1 MDSNTIDLN
10 NVTPKQKDGDEIV
23 YELTADE
30 YNALVTGLTTYKQKF
45 EEASKALQDEKENVV
60 DLLLKID
67 TLQDRVKALEESK

>member
-1 MDSNTIDLN
+1 MDSNTLDLN

-45 EEASKALQDEKENVV
+45 EEAAKALQDEKENVV